1 MRLEARQHR
10 GKGVQCV
17 AAKLVINPAPLPPVR
32 NQAGVLEHL
41 EVEREPR
48 LRSRGGFREIAD
60 AALAM
65 TEQLHDPK
73 PSGIGERVEEAGGFF
88 AGGGGGG
95 SAHARNMHQ
104 VTLICQEPAQS
115 PVSSGRKQAAGH

>member
-10 GKGVQCV
+10 GQGVQGV

-60 AALAM
+60 APFPVPQ
-65 TEQLHDPK
+65 QLDD
-73 PSGIGERVEEAGGFF
+73 A
-88 AGGGGGG
+88 
-95 SAHARNMHQ
+95 
-104 VTLICQEPAQS
+104 
-115 PVSSGRKQAAGH
+115 